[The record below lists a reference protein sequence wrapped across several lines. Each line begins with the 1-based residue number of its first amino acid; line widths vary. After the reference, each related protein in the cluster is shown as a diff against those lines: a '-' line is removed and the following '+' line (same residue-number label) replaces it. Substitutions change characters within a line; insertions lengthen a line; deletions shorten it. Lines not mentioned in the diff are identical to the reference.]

1 MSLLCS
7 SDAYFFFS
15 IYEIFFNLTFFSPLG
30 RFSVLKGTTLS
41 EKITE
46 REYVSFLTFGVA
58 GIFTFRISPVKLPG
72 WSNKP
77 ELTLVRNLWKG
88 LFGIAE
94 GLFLL
99 EVLNFIPL
107 LGLLPVT
114 RLSPSSIDLCGV
126 GFVAT
131 FNELSDFRFE
141 EVFFACIY
149 LSVYVHLVKVLVNP

>member
-1 MSLLCS
+1 M
-7 SDAYFFFS
+7 
-15 IYEIFFNLTFFSPLG
+15 
-30 RFSVLKGTTLS
+30 
-41 EKITE
+41 
-46 REYVSFLTFGVA
+46 TFGVA
-58 GIFTFRISPVKLPG
+58 GIFTVRISPVKLPG

-77 ELTLVRNLWKG
+77 ELTVFMLEG

-99 EVLNFIPL
+99 EVLKYIPL

-131 FNELSDFRFE
+131 FN
-141 EVFFACIY
+141 
-149 LSVYVHLVKVLVNP
+149 